1 MGFFDFIGDLARGA
15 VDFVRNTSVFDKIVE
30 IGEGIADWFKDV
42 FNIGDAPSYDKDT
55 ATIDETKKVNEILQ
69 TYIEKCLNISEKY
82 DNISKDEI
90 NKYFSQIKDSLTG
103 INKISEN
110 STENSDKI
118 IEDYI
123 FESLELNRQTTL
135 KSLDKI
141 YSNEIKDAY
150 SLSNGELLDI
160 LKLEQGREK
169 KKKMNEFSIETL
181 SEANEFLFDELK
193 NSINQQQ
200 NLVDK
205 KLRDYMNSREEET
218 KRSIEKINEILDSVK
233 TGEKEKQEL
242 KNNYVEL
249 LDEVKLFD
257 EIFA

>member
-1 MGFFDFIGDLARGA
+1 MI
-15 VDFVRNTSVFDKIVE
+15 KIMLLLMKQKRLMK
-30 IGEGIADWFKDV
+30 F
-42 FNIGDAPSYDKDT
+42 
-55 ATIDETKKVNEILQ
+55 
-69 TYIEKCLNISEKY
+69 YIEKCLNISEKY
-82 DNISKDEI
+82 DNISKEEI
-90 NKYFSQIKDSLTG
+90 NKYFSQIKNSLID

-110 STENSDKI
+110 NTENSDKV

-123 FESLELNRQTTL
+123 FDSLELNRNTTL

-150 SLSNGELLDI
+150 SLSNFELLDI
-160 LKLEQGREK
+160 LKMEQGREK
-169 KKKMNEFSIETL
+169 KKKMNAFSVETL
-181 SEANEFLFDELK
+181 TEANEFLFDELK

-205 KLRDYMNSREEET
+205 KLRDYMYSREEET
-218 KRSIEKINEILDSVK
+218 RRSIEKINEILDSVK

-242 KNNYVEL
+242 KNSYVEL